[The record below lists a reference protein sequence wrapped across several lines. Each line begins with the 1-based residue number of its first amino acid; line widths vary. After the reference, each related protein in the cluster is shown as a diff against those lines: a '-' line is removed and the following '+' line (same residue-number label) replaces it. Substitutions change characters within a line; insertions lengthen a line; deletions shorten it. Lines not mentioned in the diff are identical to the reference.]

1 MDGSEGADGTPLWLI
16 RLGCL
21 GLTAAISALGKGMEL
36 SVSDG
41 EYEVVTQAAENA
53 DR

>member
-1 MDGSEGADGTPLWLI
+1 MDGSEGSPVWVI

-21 GLTAAISALGKGMEL
+21 ALTAAISALGKGMEL